1 MKKRI
6 VYVLMGLFA
15 FALLMLPLNSPSN
28 PLQAFA
34 STAAASENNGSDLQ
48 KLSSLNHVV
57 KIYVPSTV
65 NGSIPITEEA
75 HEQFVDQALTK
86 FSSLFGGAT
95 SIGGNGGWIDE
106 NKRLIKEKV
115 TIVYSFADKLDNQS
129 LNDVVAYAKQLKKDL
144 TQSSVSLEVDG
155 KMYFIE

>member
-6 VYVLMGLFA
+6 VHVLMGLFA
-15 FALLMLPLNSPSN
+15 IALLVLPLSPASN

-34 STAAASENNGSDLQ
+34 STANAAENNGSDLHKQ
-48 KLSSLNHVV
+48 SSLNHVV

-65 NGSIPITEEA
+65 NGSIPITDEA
-75 HEQFVDQALTK
+75 HEQYVDQALAK

-95 SIGGNGGWIDE
+95 SIAGKGGWIDE
-106 NKRLIKEKV
+106 NKKLIKEKV
-115 TIVYSFADKLDNQS
+115 TIVYSFAEKLDNQS
-129 LNDVVAYAKQLKKDL
+129 LNDVVAYAKQLKLDL

>member
-1 MKKRI
+1 MMRKRI
-6 VYVLMGLFA
+6 VYGLLGLLA
-15 FALLMLPLNSPSN
+15 VALLVLPLSPAAN

-34 STAAASENNGSDLQ
+34 AEADQNGSDLQ
-48 KLSSLNHVV
+48 RQTSLDHVV

-75 HEQFVDQALTK
+75 HGQFVDQALIA
-86 FSSLFGGAT
+86 FSNLFGGAT
-95 SIGGNGGWIDE
+95 AIAGNGGWIDG
-106 NKRLIKEKV
+106 NKNLIKEKV

-129 LNDVVAYAKQLKKDL
+129 LNDVVAYAKQLKQDL
-144 TQSSVSLEVDG
+144 GQSSVSLEVDG